1 MAMKPFNSVG
11 GLSVG
16 SNGLVVLEADGSANL
31 ANVTVNGSFQ
41 LASGELQ
48 LGDIADVHIDG
59 GSNGQ
64 YLATDGTGNLSWVTL
79 DTDTLSNGSSNVSI
93 DSADGDVTVSVD
105 GEANIAV
112 FTSSGLTVNGTL
124 DASFVSG
131 DGSAL
136 GNITGANVTGDVAG
150 ANHANIADVA
160 SSVDAANVSG
170 TVGSAQVA
178 YSVDGANVSGTV
190 GTASIA
196 YGVDGANVAGQV
208 SSAANADVAY
218 SVDAANVSGTVGSA
232 SVAYSVD
239 AANVSGTV
247 SSASVAY
254 SVDAANVSGTVGSA
268 TVAYS
273 IDGANVSGDVA
284 GANHANIAD
293 IAYSVDSANIVGQVA
308 NAAQADVALSVAGAN
323 VSGDVAGANHANV
336 ADVAYSVSGA
346 NVSGNVAGAS
356 TAYALNADVANVAIS
371 GGTSGLVLTTN
382 GSGSLSWTNSNL
394 KYTREW
400 HIDSTVGN
408 DTTGDGSYNRPFA
421 TIAKVKAVIGTQT
434 GQTIYL
440 HNSVYSE
447 NVTWTVGNTDFVY
460 NGDGGVAFCTGT
472 WAFSHST
479 PGSVRVLNLQ
489 FEGIVTVSGTGSTYF
504 GSCNLVGGLNKTGNG
519 YIEMRNDTMVS
530 DTTSFVSITGSGI
543 VNMLGGAAN
552 SITVNNAGAQFIAR
566 DATLAIITVTSG
578 LALVDTS
585 FIYSATA
592 TSNAV
597 TSTPAGI
604 FYAYNSHFV
613 TSTGALSRLSLAG
626 AWSIN
631 DTQYDKAN
639 STLTGTNLGTV
650 SYSDAVNIQGLA
662 NVASLQVRGTSTLGA
677 VGNVSISGGT
687 TGQYLQ
693 TNGSGTLSWTTVEL
707 ANIHNGTSNVAVA
720 ADGDI
725 TIASNGQA
733 NIVTVSSN
741 GTFAT
746 TTINDDVIVT
756 GNFTVQGTTNSVNV
770 TELNIKDPI
779 ITEGR
784 GTNNAP
790 LTTADGK
797 DRGLFSYYYD
807 GAEKGAFI
815 GVMTTGAHA
824 GEYVVST
831 DAVVVDNVVTTS
843 SYGNIVVGNVIG
855 NLANGGTSVGIAAAD
870 ANITMSVDETAN
882 VVVVSAEGITVDG
895 TVTVGG
901 TGIGGATLTTTDT
914 TTVALA
920 TVVDTAGLAV
930 EFLVKGSDSTGAKF
944 EVATL
949 LLISDGAGSVDY
961 TIYGSTS
968 VGGTTGILSATR
980 NGALVEL
987 NVTPASSNSTVWTVQ
1002 YRSI

>member
-11 GLSVG
+11 GISIGTDSRQALS
-16 SNGLVVLEADGSANL
+16 ADGSADFASLEVGNTSNL
-31 ANVTVNGSFQ
+31 NGQVFVNSTLVVSNAATFNETVLVNGTLTANAGLDILADLTVGNSLSVTGPTYVGDLSATGNIVLNSVTITEQQMLPGGVLFEILGTDQALQMHHIDTSVSGKFSMVFTDNTGVGLVTDAGEITVGTDGNVTVTDSMSIGGDLSV
-41 LASGELQ
+41 AGTTT
-48 LGDIADVHIDG
+48 LGDVGNVSISG
-59 GSNGQ
+59 GASGQ
-64 YLATDGTGNLSWVTL
+64 YLQTNGSGNLSWVSL
-79 DTDTLSNGSSNVSI
+79 DTDTLANGSSNVSI
-93 DSADGDVTVSVD
+93 DSSGGDVTIAVD
-105 GEANIAV
+105 GEANVAV
-112 FTSSGLTVNGTL
+112 FSSNGLTVEGSVG
-124 DASFVSG
+124 ASSFSG

-136 GNITGANVTGDVAG
+136 GNITGANVVGDVG
-150 ANHANIADVA
+150 
-160 SSVDAANVSG
+160 
-170 TVGSAQVA
+170 
-178 YSVDGANVSGTV
+178 
-190 GTASIA
+190 
-196 YGVDGANVAGQV
+196 
-208 SSAANADVAY
+208 
-218 SVDAANVSGTVGSA
+218 
-232 SVAYSVD
+232 
-239 AANVSGTV
+239 
-247 SSASVAY
+247 
-254 SVDAANVSGTVGSA
+254 
-268 TVAYS
+268 
-273 IDGANVSGDVA
+273 
-284 GANHANIAD
+284 
-293 IAYSVDSANIVGQVA
+293 
-308 NAAQADVALSVAGAN
+308 
-323 VSGDVAGANHANV
+323 GANHANV

-356 TAYALNADVANVAIS
+356 MAYALSAAVANVAIT
-371 GGTSGLVLTTN
+371 GGSNGQVLTTN
-382 GSGSLSWTNSNL
+382 GSGALSWSNQSGI

-400 HIDSTVGN
+400 HIDPTVGN

-421 TIAKVKAVIGTQT
+421 TIAKVKAVIGVQT
-434 GQTIYL
+434 GQTIHL
-440 HNSVYSE
+440 HNSIYTE

-460 NGDGGVAFCTGT
+460 AGDGGMAYCTGT
-472 WAFSHST
+472 WTFSHST

-489 FEGIVTVSGTGSTYF
+489 FEGVVTVSGTGSVYF

-613 TSTGALSRLSLAG
+613 TSAGALSRLSLAG

-650 SYSDAVNIQGLA
+650 SYSDAINTQGLA
-662 NVASLQVRGTSTLGA
+662 NVASLQVRGTSTLGP

-687 TGQYLQ
+687 SGQYLQ
-693 TNGSGTLSWTTVEL
+693 TNGSGALSFTTVSL
-707 ANIHNGTSNVAVA
+707 SNINNGTSNVSVA
-720 ADGDI
+720 ASGNI
-725 TIASNGQA
+725 TIASNGQG
-733 NIVTVSSN
+733 NIATFSSN

-756 GNFTVQGTTNSVNV
+756 GNLTVQGNTVSVNV
-770 TELNIKDPI
+770 AELNVEDPI

-784 GTNNAP
+784 APNNTP
-790 LTTADGK
+790 LSAVDGK

-815 GVMTTGAHA
+815 GIMTTGAHA

-831 DAVVVDNVVTTS
+831 DAVVSNNVVTTS

-855 NLANGGTSVGIAAAD
+855 NLANGSTAVGIAGSDAD
-870 ANITMSVDETAN
+870 ITMSVDGTAN
-882 VVVVSAEGITVDG
+882 VVVVDTAGITVNG
-895 TVTVGG
+895 KVTVGG
-901 TGIGGATLTTTDT
+901 TGIGGATLTTTSTD
-914 TTVALA
+914 TVALVSIQDA
-920 TVVDTAGLAV
+920 AGLAV
-930 EFLVKGSDSTGAKF
+930 EVLIKGADAAGTKF

-949 LLISDGAGSVDY
+949 LLISDGAGTVDY
-961 TIYGSTS
+961 TIFGVTSTS
-968 VGGTTGILSATR
+968 TSTGILSATK
-980 NGALVEL
+980 NGAVVEL
-987 NVTPASSNSTVWTVQ
+987 NVTPSSSNSTVWTAQ
-1002 YRSI
+1002 YRTI